1 MGFLLD
7 LLDGLL
13 FGAAAAAA
21 TILVIGVAVEIT
33 QDIIRRRAKEKFK
46 QAKYALVKEIKNA
59 KKVKVGVFGNNSNEL
74 GELVIE
80 SDKGVD
86 KNVRVGQKIYV

>member
-1 MGFLLD
+1 MGFLDYLEYF
-7 LLDGLL
+7 LW
-13 FGAAAAAA
+13 GAAAAAA
-21 TILVIGVAVEIT
+21 ACLVVSVAVEIT
-33 QDIIRRRAKEKFK
+33 QDVIRRRAKEKFER
-46 QAKYALVKEIKNA
+46 AKYALVKEIKNA
-59 KKVKVGVFGNNSNEL
+59 KKVKVGIFGNNSNEL

>member
-1 MGFLLD
+1 MGFLDYLEYF
-7 LLDGLL
+7 LW
-13 FGAAAAAA
+13 GAAAAAA
-21 TILVIGVAVEIT
+21 CLVVSVAVEIT
-33 QDIIRRRAKEKFK
+33 QDVIRRRAKEKFER
-46 QAKYALVKEIKNA
+46 AKYALVKEIKNA